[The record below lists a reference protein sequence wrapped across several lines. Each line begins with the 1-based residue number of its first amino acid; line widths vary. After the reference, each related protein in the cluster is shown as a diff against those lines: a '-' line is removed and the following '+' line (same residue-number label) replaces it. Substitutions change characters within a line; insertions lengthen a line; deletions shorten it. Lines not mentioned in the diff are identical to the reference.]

1 MDSSGRE
8 GVLEGGALPPSRPIP
23 QVAEL
28 DLFREH
34 LRAPEQPRRRVGS
47 FVRSLLFELQE
58 MLQSG
63 FSASWKVNEKL
74 QGGPVVPRLPTELS
88 NDLHAQQNL
97 KFQGSFST

>member
-8 GVLEGGALPPSRPIP
+8 A
-23 QVAEL
+23 
-28 DLFREH
+28 LFR
-34 LRAPEQPRRRVGS
+34 LCGQFPKLLSSTYSASISGPQISRRVGWLL
-47 FVRSLLFELQE
+47 RSLLFELQE

-74 QGGPVVPRLPTELS
+74 REGPMVPAELS
-88 NDLHAQQNL
+88 NDLHA

>member
-8 GVLEGGALPPSRPIP
+8 GCREA
-23 QVAEL
+23 
-28 DLFREH
+28 LFR
-34 LRAPEQPRRRVGS
+34 LRGQFPKLLSSTYSASISGPQSCRRVGS

-58 MLQSG
+58 MLESG

-74 QGGPVVPRLPTELS
+74 QVGPVVPTELS